1 MISRVSGRNQNQE
14 TTGSGRSWI
23 RWIVGAWLA
32 LALAATSLAHPFDGD
47 GAGEAADASRNTQVY
62 LYLEPGLA
70 RVECL
75 MWLPAALQRLGQP
88 AVQDLLLPDEARAR
102 LIATARDS
110 APSWCRL
117 RVNRVNQQGGIVSA
131 TVLKGMPGRSETIG
145 SRDATPVIEGMMGLI
160 WQFELPPHV
169 ESVEL
174 EWAGFDG
181 TVTKVP
187 VTIFFGSQA
196 ESGQELTAAGP
207 ALSWKNDGLLPD
219 PPPLAAVPLVA
230 GKASY
235 PLPVGAMVWTV
246 LGAVSVLVAGRSLR
260 QRPAV
265 MGGVLLVLAAG
276 AWLLWPVWRVPVTVP
291 GAKAPEVTTAQATGI
306 LSSLVENVYRS
317 FDQNSESAIYDV
329 LERSVNG
336 PLLQNLY
343 LQTSQALTLDGQDGT
358 RVKVNDLYVHVEN
371 VTPLQGR
378 EGFVADCQWTARGTV
393 GHWGH
398 LHQRLNRYTAKID
411 VEPVDGAWK
420 MTGLE
425 VLEERRL

>member
-1 MISRVSGRNQNQE
+1 M
-14 TTGSGRSWI
+14 
-23 RWIVGAWLA
+23 
-32 LALAATSLAHPFDGD
+32 
-47 GAGEAADASRNTQVY
+47 Y

-75 MWLPAALQRLGQP
+75 MWLPAALERLGQP
-88 AVQDLLLPDEARAR
+88 AVKDLLLPEEARAR
-102 LIATARDS
+102 LIATAREA

-117 RVNRVNQQGGIVSA
+117 RVNHVNQQGGIVSA

-145 SRDATPVIEGMMGLI
+145 TKDAIPVIEGMMGLI

-174 EWAGFDG
+174 EWTGFDG
-181 TVTKVP
+181 TITKVP

-207 ALSWKNDGLLPD
+207 MLLWKNTGLLPD
-219 PPPLAAVPLVA
+219 PPPLAEVPKLPA
-230 GKASY
+230 KATY
-235 PLPVGAMVWTV
+235 PLPAGAIVWTV
-246 LGAVSVLVAGRSLR
+246 LGLVAVMIAGRSLR
-260 QRPAV
+260 SKPSVFAGA
-265 MGGVLLVLAAG
+265 MLMLGAG
-276 AWLLWPVWRVPVTVP
+276 AWLLWPVWRVPVPVP
-291 GAKAPEVTTAQATGI
+291 GSKVPEVTTAQATAI

-358 RVKVNDLYVHVEN
+358 RVKVNDLYVHVDK

-411 VEPVDGAWK
+411 VEPVEGAWK

>member
-1 MISRVSGRNQNQE
+1 MVC
-14 TTGSGRSWI
+14 T
-23 RWIVGAWLA
+23 WL
-32 LALAATSLAHPFDGD
+32 LLAATALAHPFDGD

-75 MWLPAALQRLGQP
+75 MWLPAALERLGQP
-88 AVQDLLLPDEARAR
+88 AVKDLLLPEEARAR
-102 LIATARDS
+102 LIATAREA

-117 RVNRVNQQGGIVSA
+117 RVNHVNQQGGIVSA

-145 SRDATPVIEGMMGLI
+145 TKDAIPVIEGMMGLI

-174 EWAGFDG
+174 EWTGFDG
-181 TVTKVP
+181 TITKVP

-207 ALSWKNDGLLPD
+207 MLLWKNTGLLPD
-219 PPPLAAVPLVA
+219 PPPLAEVPKLPA
-230 GKASY
+230 KATY
-235 PLPVGAMVWTV
+235 PLPAGAIVWTV
-246 LGAVSVLVAGRSLR
+246 LGLVAVMIAGRSLR
-260 QRPAV
+260 SKPSVFAGA
-265 MGGVLLVLAAG
+265 MLMLGAG
-276 AWLLWPVWRVPVTVP
+276 AWLLWPVWRVPVPVP
-291 GAKAPEVTTAQATGI
+291 GSKVPEVTTAQATAI

-358 RVKVNDLYVHVEN
+358 RVKVNDLYVHVDK

-411 VEPVDGAWK
+411 VEPVEGAWK